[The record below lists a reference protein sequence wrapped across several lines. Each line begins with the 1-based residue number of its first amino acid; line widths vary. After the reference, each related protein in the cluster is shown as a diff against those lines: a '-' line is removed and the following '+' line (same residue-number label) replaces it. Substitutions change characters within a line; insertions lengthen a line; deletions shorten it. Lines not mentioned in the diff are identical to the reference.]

1 MKQIQYFLI
10 ALLCIPLF
18 AQTVTDIDGN
28 VYQTVIIGNQE
39 WMAENL
45 KVSHYQN
52 GDAIQR
58 DTATQIG
65 RISPRELMLY
75 IMMIRLILIP
85 TAIYIIGMQ

>member
-45 KVSHYQN
+45 KVSHYPVSYTHLR
-52 GDAIQR
+52 AHE
-58 DTATQIG
+58 T
-65 RISPRELMLY
+65 
-75 IMMIRLILIP
+75 
-85 TAIYIIGMQ
+85 